1 MTAVTAPKNFAQ
13 TYTMYARIHLYCLIA
28 AAIFLI
34 LAIVLFFVLR
44 IAQVFGELTGRTAR
58 QAIQEMEKSSLHSSE
73 RASAKKKTVY
83 KEQNTPRQKRMHE
96 THEET
101 ETVTLTREEKEMKA
115 GRSSMGDFIILR
127 SIVEIHTDEVI

>member
-28 AAIFLI
+28 AAIFLV
-34 LAIVLFFVLR
+34 LAIVLFCVLR
-44 IAQVFGELTGRTAR
+44 IAQVFGELTGRKAR
-58 QAIQEMEKSSLHSSE
+58 KAVREMEESNLHSSK
-73 RASAKKKTVY
+73 RASAKKNTAY
-83 KEQNTPRQKRMHE
+83 KNQNKPRQKRKYE
-96 THEET
+96 TYEEK